1 MKKQTSVAEKQYQW
15 LNKLFK
21 SNEKEE
27 PVTIKKEKSAITYES
42 KLMYYSKYS
51 FSDFSNIKKCYV
63 LSFASKF
70 VSFYHQLNEFKNPVL
85 QTEKTKIK

>member
-1 MKKQTSVAEKQYQW
+1 
-15 LNKLFK
+15 
-21 SNEKEE
+21 
-27 PVTIKKEKSAITYES
+27 
-42 KLMYYSKYS
+42 MYYSKYS

-85 QTEKTKIK
+85 QTEKKKIK